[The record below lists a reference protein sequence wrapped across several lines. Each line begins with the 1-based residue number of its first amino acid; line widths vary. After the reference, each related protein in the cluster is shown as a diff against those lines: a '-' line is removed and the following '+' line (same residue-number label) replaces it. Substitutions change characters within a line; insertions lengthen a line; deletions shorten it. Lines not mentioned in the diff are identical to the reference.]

1 LLGFSFYPPE
11 YAYTLKVNEKSDIY
25 SFGVVLMELLT
36 GNRPI
41 EPSFGDGVDIVQ
53 WVRQKIQ
60 TKDGV
65 LEILD
70 STMGGVGV
78 PLQEVML
85 VLRVALLCSSDLP
98 VDRPT
103 MRDVVQMLSDVKPK
117 SKGSSLA
124 DSREL
129 MASDVL
135 KKTDDLQLLSV

>member
-1 LLGFSFYPPE
+1 
-11 YAYTLKVNEKSDIY
+11 
-25 SFGVVLMELLT
+25 
-36 GNRPI
+36 
-41 EPSFGDGVDIVQ
+41 
-53 WVRQKIQ
+53 
-60 TKDGV
+60 
-65 LEILD
+65 
-70 STMGGVGV
+70 
-78 PLQEVML
+78 ML

-135 KKTDDLQLLSV
+135 KKTDDLQLLGV